1 MTVELPEG
9 WDGSRLESILE
20 TTIVGVWGRDA
31 RSDEVDVDVLRVT
44 ELKANGLL
52 EPSTA
57 ARRSVSA
64 KQVASRSLKVGDIIL
79 EKSGG
84 GPKSPVGRVGHI
96 TKSTEGFLFSNFMQL
111 LRPDSSQVIPNY
123 LFQFLV
129 YFQATGQTS
138 PMQTATTNIRNIKMP
153 DYLAIAVP
161 KPPLPEQERIVE
173 ILEEQFSR
181 LDSALASV
189 KAVRE
194 KAKAFRRSLLHSAF
208 SGELTGGTEGWRE
221 VALGEI
227 AKWGSGGTPKGK
239 NPKFYG
245 GEIPWAIIGDL
256 NDGVI
261 NETAEKITQEG
272 LDNSSAKWVPE
283 NSVLIAMYGSI
294 GKLGI
299 NAIPLTTNQ
308 AIAFAVPDEALTL
321 TKYLYFVLMNERQR
335 LVKEGK
341 GATQQNISQ
350 TILKPWQIPLPP
362 LAEQER
368 IVEILEEQFSR
379 LDNALEVANQLEAR
393 IAAERRSLLHSAF
406 TGELTAKW
414 RATHV

>member
-1 MTVELPEG
+1 MTDLPEG
-9 WDGSRLESILE
+9 WRETRLGDLGRYLNGYAFNAKTWSTSGRPIIRIQNLTGSSNTFNYFEGEIADRYVVRNGDLLISWAATLGAFIWRGEEAVLNQHIFKVESHINLAFHRYL
-20 TTIVGVWGRDA
+20 IDQKL
-31 RSDEVDVDVLRVT
+31 DEMMRVT
-44 ELKANGLL
+44 HG
-52 EPSTA
+52 
-57 ARRSVSA
+57 
-64 KQVASRSLKVGDIIL
+64 
-79 EKSGG
+79 SGM
-84 GPKSPVGRVGHI
+84 VHI
-96 TKSTEGFLFSNFMQL
+96 TKGNF
-111 LRPDSSQVIPNY
+111 DN
-123 LFQFLV
+123 
-129 YFQATGQTS
+129 
-138 PMQTATTNIRNIKMP
+138 
-153 DYLAIAVP
+153 VP
-161 KPPLPEQERIVE
+161 VALPPLAEQERIVE

-208 SGELTGGTEGWRE
+208 SGELTGGTEGWCE
-221 VALGEI
+221 VALGEV

-245 GEIPWAIIGDL
+245 GDIPWAIIGDL

-261 NETAEKITQEG
+261 SETAEKITQEG

-321 TKYLYFVLMNERQR
+321 TKYLYLVLMNERQR

-350 TILKPWQIPLPP
+350 TILKPWLIPLPP
-362 LAEQER
+362 LATQER

-393 IAAERRSLLHSAF
+393 IASERRSLLHSAF
-406 TGELTAKW
+406 TGALTATW
-414 RATHV
+414 RLNND

>member
-1 MTVELPEG
+1 
-9 WDGSRLESILE
+9 
-20 TTIVGVWGRDA
+20 
-31 RSDEVDVDVLRVT
+31 
-44 ELKANGLL
+44 
-52 EPSTA
+52 
-57 ARRSVSA
+57 
-64 KQVASRSLKVGDIIL
+64 
-79 EKSGG
+79 
-84 GPKSPVGRVGHI
+84 
-96 TKSTEGFLFSNFMQL
+96 
-111 LRPDSSQVIPNY
+111 
-123 LFQFLV
+123 
-129 YFQATGQTS
+129 
-138 PMQTATTNIRNIKMP
+138 MP
-153 DYLAIAVP
+153 AYLALSVP
-161 KPPLPEQERIVE
+161 LPPLAEQERIVE

-221 VALGEI
+221 VALGEV
-227 AKWGSGGTPKGK
+227 AKWGRGGTPKGK

-299 NAIPLTTNQ
+299 NAISLTTNQ
-308 AIAFAVPDEALTL
+308 AIAFAIPNTEKTFS
-321 TKYLYFVLMNERQR
+321 KYLYFALMNERPR
-335 LVKEGK
+335 LIREGK

-362 LAEQER
+362 LATQEH
-368 IVEILEEQFSR
+368 IVSLLEEQFSR
-379 LDNALEVANQLEAR
+379 LDKALEVANQLEAR
-393 IAAERRSLLHSAF
+393 IASERRSLLHSAF
-406 TGELTAKW
+406 TGALTATW
-414 RATHV
+414 RQNND